1 MWKCP
6 ICSSEEKSEYVC
18 RKCGYDRRKDFIQ
31 LRTVSHIPK
40 EDVQERVQL
49 QSGVWNEKPSK
60 ETDTKKKE
68 EPGKKSALGLKMPIP
83 VMGFVL
89 IALIAVVIVMGKD
102 KNRIQSADVTY
113 EDDLDDLCVLGSD
126 IKRRRIR
133 SITFLDTL
141 KRAPADAWDVSEK
154 QDGSVMAYIRN
165 DNELYFA
172 ADGPIKANEDCSY
185 FFAGYTNV
193 EEIHFNEAFYTS
205 DVTDMTG
212 MFMECHNLRNCGI
225 DALDTSKV
233 TDMSLMFCNIDN
245 WKSFMHELDT
255 RNVTDM
261 SYMFAECDSLESV
274 SIFGLDTRN
283 VTDTTAMFYNCPK
296 LSRVS
301 DLEDWDLSQV
311 TQDADM
317 FTGCGSLS
325 SKNYEDVWD
334 GYSEI
339 EKNMIRE
346 NFEDRFK
353 GDINLTTKK
362 IIFLDSLESAPEDA
376 QDVSKHQD
384 ASVKA
389 WIEDDECL
397 IIAANGSVVAN
408 SNCKKMF
415 YKFENVVE
423 IDFNDAFDT
432 HLVTDMNWMFS
443 RCYKLE
449 FLNLSGFDTRLV
461 TDMSNMFSYCTALKE
476 LDLSSFDTSQVEDMR
491 GMFSSCIGLER
502 LDVSSF
508 DTSRVTYM
516 STMFYGCHNLK
527 ELDVSGFDMDGY
539 HETVLMFHGCNSLS
553 PEVYEGIWDGN

>member
-1 MWKCP
+1 MWQCP

-31 LRTVSHIPK
+31 RRTVCEVPEADVK
-40 EDVQERVQL
+40 ERL
-49 QSGVWNEKPSK
+49 KL
-60 ETDTKKKE
+60 
-68 EPGKKSALGLKMPIP
+68 KKSRTDKGISNDADTEVSKGSQRKSAGGLKKLIP
-83 VMGFVL
+83 VIGIL
-89 IALIAVVIVMGKD
+89 CIAVIAVFLGMNKD
-102 KNRIQSADVTY
+102 RNRMMSAGVTY

-126 IKRRRIR
+126 IKRRRIQT
-133 SITFLDTL
+133 ITFLDTL
-141 KRAPADAWDVSEK
+141 KRVPADAWDVSEK

-165 DNELYFA
+165 DNELFFA
-172 ADGPIKANEDCSY
+172 ADGPIKANEDSSY

-212 MFMECHNLRNCGI
+212 MFAECQNLSNLEMEV
-225 DALDTSKV
+225 LDTSQV

-245 WKSFMHELDT
+245 WKSVYWELDT
-255 RNVTDM
+255 HNVTDM
-261 SYMFAECDSLESV
+261 SYMFAECDSLEKVSV
-274 SIFGLDTRN
+274 YGWDMSK

-296 LSRVS
+296 LDKVS
-301 DLEDWDLSQV
+301 GLDSLDLSQV

-408 SNCKKMF
+408 SNCKEMF

-553 PEVYEGIWDGN
+553 PEVYEGIRDGN